1 MAARIGR
8 PVEFDREVALKAAVQ
23 LFWRQGY
30 ESTSMQDLLAT
41 MNLSKS
47 SLYQAFGS
55 KQALFEL
62 CVREYEHT
70 MVGQLRRDL
79 EAAVSGLSF
88 IKSFLET
95 VIAEARRLR
104 EPRGCLLLNT
114 ANEFAQHDPHIAR
127 EVARGL
133 GGFRNVLTAAIRRG
147 QEEGAIRTDREAA
160 TLAHFLMSNMAGMRT
175 LAKGGAGEK
184 TLRGII
190 DLILEALA

>member
-8 PVEFDREVALKAAVQ
+8 PVEFDREVALKAATQ

-79 EAAVSGLSF
+79 EAAPSGLSF
-88 IKSFLET
+88 IKGFLET
-95 VIAEARRLR
+95 VIAEARGLR
-104 EPRGCLLLNT
+104 EPRGCLVLNT
-114 ANEFAQHDPHIAR
+114 ANEFAQHDPRIAR
-127 EVARGL
+127 EVAQGL

-147 QEEGAIRTDREAA
+147 QEEGDIRTDREAA
-160 TLAHFLMSNMAGMRT
+160 TLAHFVMSNMGGMRT

-184 TLRGII
+184 ALRGII
-190 DLILEALA
+190 EVVLEALA